1 LWRFP
6 VHAAG
11 ETFAAMEKGLTVLQA
26 EVRAFLAERR
36 FASLATIN
44 TDGAPQ
50 QSVMWY
56 MLDGD
61 TVVMNTRRGRV
72 KDRNLLTDNRAS
84 ICVED
89 GYRYVT
95 ISGRIAMN
103 DDQSV
108 AQADIKALATR
119 YDGPE
124 EAERI
129 HAATFSKQQ
138 RVTLRLSI
146 ERVDAHGFDAS

>member
-1 LWRFP
+1 
-6 VHAAG
+6 
-11 ETFAAMEKGLTVLQA
+11 MVLEPQ
-26 EVRAFLAERR
+26 VRAFLEERR
-36 FASLATIN
+36 FASLATVN
-44 TDGAPQ
+44 ADGAPQ

-72 KDRNLLTDNRAS
+72 KDQNLLSDNRAS

-89 GYRYVT
+89 EYRYVT
-95 ISGRIAMN
+95 ISGRIEMN
-103 DDQSV
+103 DDQAA

-129 HAATFSKQQ
+129 SQATFSKQQ

-146 ERVDAHGFDAS
+146 DKVDAHGFDAA